1 MGDLERHDGKKQ
13 AHDREAEVASVV
25 SVLTHGGI
33 LMGKHLHTK
42 KEKLS

>member
-1 MGDLERHDGKKQ
+1 MQRDGKKL
-13 AHDREAEVASVV
+13 AHDREAEMASMV

-33 LMGKHLHTK
+33 LMEKHVHSK